1 MRRRALTLLVAV
13 PLVLAVA
20 ASARPRLPRA
30 VRIVAACNPSENPR
44 VEPQSRSMAR
54 QDNVEWR
61 EETERATAWMI
72 TPKDRERWPFADT
85 IRGNQDAPAATGL
98 PTTTTGL
105 LASARDSV
113 RYQYDVTITCQDG
126 TVQHIDPEI
135 VIGPS

>member
-1 MRRRALTLLVAV
+1 MHRRALAALVTV
-13 PLVLAVA
+13 FLVFVVA
-20 ASARPRLPRA
+20 AAARPRAPQP

-61 EETERATAWMI
+61 EETGRATAWMI
-72 TPKDRERWPFADT
+72 TPKDPERWPFADT
-85 IRGNQDAPAATGL
+85 IRGNQETLAATGL
-98 PTTTTGL
+98 PVTTGL

-113 RYQYDVTITCQDG
+113 RVQYDVTITCQDG
-126 TVQHIDPEI
+126 TTQRIDPEI